1 MIKIYGMNNCP
12 YCEELKD
19 LLDGENIEYV
29 SVDINEKENKE
40 EVDTVFNITKV
51 DSVPIIR
58 VGKQLLAPDV
68 SFSSIKEAFELTKQF
83 MA

>member
-1 MIKIYGMNNCP
+1 MNNCP